1 MICYNQNINIIKT
14 KKGNM
19 PSITVDFKKSS
30 HDIDVDTYI
39 ATLRSLS
46 IIAKEVNYKIN
57 NRTDIQLNIVAQ
69 KEGSFEAVVE
79 FICTAGPIAIQ
90 TTQEI
95 LSTINTIIELY
106 KIKKTLRD
114 TSDAK
119 VVQQEDNK
127 VQVINNFG
135 SMIVNQPTYVIYNEN
150 QTVQDA
156 LASTFS
162 KTSKDDSVDGLV
174 FNSSSNDSV
183 EVDRS
188 EFEPLSR
195 KMTVQSKDAE
205 DEVVPAT
212 LVVVKP
218 VLDKSNNKWTFF
230 KGTEKIQA
238 DIQDSDFLDAV
249 ANGKC
254 SFTAGDRLMV
264 ELRIQN
270 RYDEQFRMYI
280 PKKYSVLKVKDHI
293 TGDEA
298 VQMDML
304 Q

>member
-1 MICYNQNINIIKT
+1 
-14 KKGNM
+14 M

-57 NRTDIQLNIVAQ
+57 NRSDIQLKVVAQ
-69 KEGSFEAVVE
+69 KEGSFEAVIE

-90 TTQEI
+90 AAPEI

-119 VVQQEDNK
+119 VIQQEDNK
-127 VQVINNFG
+127 VQVINNYG
-135 SMIVNQPTYVIYNEN
+135 AMTVNQPTYNIYIEN

-156 LASTFS
+156 LAGTFS

-174 FNSSSNDSV
+174 FNSSSSNSV
-183 EVDRS
+183 EIDRS

-195 KMTVQSKDAE
+195 KMTVQSKEVE
-205 DEVVPAT
+205 DEITSAT

-218 VLDKSNNKWTFF
+218 VLDSSNNKWTFF
-230 KGTEKIQA
+230 RGTEKIQA
-238 DIQDSDFLDAV
+238 DIQDEDFLDAV

-280 PKKYSVLKVKDHI
+280 PKKYSVIKVKDHI

-298 VQMDML
+298 VQMGML
-304 Q
+304 